1 MSCCLDQLES
11 VREQWIEKQTKRL
24 TLVKLK
30 KHLGERIIKA

>member
-30 KHLGERIIKA
+30 NILEREV